1 MIHTCENKTK
11 KVSEHSG
18 AGPGTRTPWK
28 IIYFFHPGVSLHKCQ
43 WQAVYLEQ
51 EQKEGQMYI
60 LGSIPDVFLVLFVCG
75 VATYLGL
82 VAFATVDNKY
92 NEMITKRKIDLT
104 NDNQCVRLK
113 PRIK

>member
-1 MIHTCENKTK
+1 
-11 KVSEHSG
+11 
-18 AGPGTRTPWK
+18 
-28 IIYFFHPGVSLHKCQ
+28 
-43 WQAVYLEQ
+43 
-51 EQKEGQMYI
+51 MYI

-104 NDNQCVRLK
+104 NDN
-113 PRIK
+113 